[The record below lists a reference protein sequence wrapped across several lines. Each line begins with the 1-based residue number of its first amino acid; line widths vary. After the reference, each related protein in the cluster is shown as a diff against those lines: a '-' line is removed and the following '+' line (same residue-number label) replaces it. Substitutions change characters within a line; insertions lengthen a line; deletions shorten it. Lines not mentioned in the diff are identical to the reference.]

1 MSKFLSR
8 CYLMTGAGKST
19 LLNTLAGRTP
29 LSSGTISVNGHN
41 ITKDLRR
48 KICYVLQQ
56 DIFFSSLTLK
66 ETLQVI
72 YNMFYHFM
80 IWDHFVKPRLE
91 LHEYCI
97 TMKEH

>member
-1 MSKFLSR
+1 MDLSVFNLDFSFTLA
-8 CYLMTGAGKST
+8 YLLITGAGKST

-29 LSSGTISVNGHN
+29 MSSGTITVNGQI

-56 DIFFSSLTLK
+56 DIFFSSLTLR

-72 YNMFYHFM
+72 NYFQQ
-80 IWDHFVKPRLE
+80 
-91 LHEYCI
+91 I
-97 TMKEH
+97 TFC